1 MRTVK
6 CNSTQPVFISVVQQR
21 LDCRREL
28 RVFAWNDSSANSV
41 EHIHVSLGACSSS
54 LSMLVEGYFFSL
66 ENPLF
71 R

>member
-1 MRTVK
+1 MRTLK
-6 CNSTQPVFISVVQQR
+6 CSTTEPIFISVVQQR
-21 LDCRREL
+21 LDCRGEL

-66 ENPLF
+66 ENSFL